1 MGAAL
6 GAARMTPEE
15 RKPVVPAASES
26 PDADRGGPAANPQIP
41 ETEESR
47 GAPPKAPQGDP
58 AASVVAAA
66 LDGAVSGGDGPG
78 SGPGSDRGD
87 AGTGRDFPPP
97 EDASPPVVAELDE
110 PSGKQLDLAEF
121 VIQAAVSGDDD
132 GAVQIP
138 WMPEPADRAGNRAGS
153 RTGNGAMTA
162 RGGRSGAPGTGA
174 GQAPKSGEAAR
185 AGPDAARYG
194 TGALDAGGGGVDGN
208 GFPAR
213 RDMDNR
219 NAGPARGPAPSGN
232 GPVDYSNVGP
242 DLSIPIAGEE
252 DIPSVRAHYEEE
264 TTAWETGPA
273 ESGIAG
279 SGAPDA
285 KTAAAGAESFRA
297 PEPARAGR
305 CGAKVFEVQGAVGI
319 SPGPVPASSLEEVRA
334 RQGRTC
340 HGGVRSGS

>member
-1 MGAAL
+1 MVDRRISYSSGNFSSIERGDAGLPETGPEPEHTGTPDRSADLRDTGPGTTAGPIGRTGRRRARIRDVANMGAAL

-41 ETEESR
+41 ETEEYR

-138 WMPEPADRAGNRAGS
+138 W
-153 RTGNGAMTA
+153 
-162 RGGRSGAPGTGA
+162 
-174 GQAPKSGEAAR
+174 
-185 AGPDAARYG
+185 
-194 TGALDAGGGGVDGN
+194 
-208 GFPAR
+208 
-213 RDMDNR
+213 
-219 NAGPARGPAPSGN
+219 
-232 GPVDYSNVGP
+232 
-242 DLSIPIAGEE
+242 
-252 DIPSVRAHYEEE
+252 
-264 TTAWETGPA
+264 
-273 ESGIAG
+273 
-279 SGAPDA
+279 
-285 KTAAAGAESFRA
+285 
-297 PEPARAGR
+297 
-305 CGAKVFEVQGAVGI
+305 
-319 SPGPVPASSLEEVRA
+319 
-334 RQGRTC
+334 
-340 HGGVRSGS
+340 